1 MNEILN
7 RFLLA
12 GDKLMPEM
20 HVKQP
25 GFIYRVCGPFTKIKK
40 ELKSLCKMQVQTLF
54 TKMNLIKLVFSL
66 IWLMENQKIQK
77 KRTQS
82 DKVSREKAWK
92 TASDP
97 KYDGYQKEI
106 ASIFNFKSI
115 GSGVITELNYQLANE
130 FHKQVIKKIKEKKGL
145 FIFQG

>member
-25 GFIYRVCGPFTKIKK
+25 GFIYSVCGPFTKIKK

-54 TKMNLIKLVFSL
+54 TKMNLIKLVFSM

-82 DKVSREKAWK
+82 DKVLREKAWK
-92 TASDP
+92 IASDP

-106 ASIFNFKSI
+106 ASVFKFF
-115 GSGVITELNYQLANE
+115 L
-130 FHKQVIKKIKEKKGL
+130 KKVYWKWCCY
-145 FIFQG
+145 